1 MQIPGVESIDLTDVL
16 DRNNVPAGWLLN
28 QPLHGN
34 HKVNQIYADELFD
47 RMVRGGVLTSKASK
61 EESKI
66 SVTREFAVNTLYL
79 DVYYDDFHPKEGEV
93 VGSVGMHGNPFTLG
107 HRYLIE
113 TASKQVDRLFVLMI
127 EDELGLFSHAERFA
141 MAVEGTKD
149 LPNVRIVTGG
159 PFQATRNVFR
169 EYFVQVEPSDIRE
182 SAVVDTQIFAE
193 AIAKRL
199 GITRRFLGDERH
211 NPKMQFFNELMKE
224 MLPDYGIKVIEVP
237 RAQAGGRSISA
248 SLSRE
253 AAAKGDRET
262 LLANIPETTYKILV
276 GSDE

>member
-1 MQIPGVESIDLTDVL
+1 ML
-16 DRNNVPAGWLLN
+16 
-28 QPLHGN
+28 
-34 HKVNQIYADELFD
+34 
-47 RMVRGGVLTSKASK
+47 
-61 EESKI
+61 
-66 SVTREFAVNTLYL
+66 
-79 DVYYDDFHPKEGEV
+79 
-93 VGSVGMHGNPFTLG
+93 
-107 HRYLIE
+107 
-113 TASKQVDRLFVLMI
+113 I
-127 EDELGLFSHAERFA
+127 EDELGLFSYAERFA

-149 LPNVRIVTGG
+149 LPNVRVVTGG

-224 MLPDYGIKVIEVP
+224 MLPDYGIEVIETP

-253 AAAKGDRET
+253 AAAKGDLET
-262 LLANIPETTYKILV
+262 LLANVPKTTLKFLL
-276 GSDE
+276 GAEE